1 MSDKKAIRQRILAA
15 RNLEPDK
22 DGKSAII
29 CARVE
34 ALPEF
39 QSARRVQ
46 FYVDVRSEVRTRPL
60 LGRALEAG
68 KKVIVP
74 CCVDDNLE
82 LFHLEKMEELE
93 PGCFGILEPRND
105 LRGLPA
111 RKFDV
116 GNVDLILVPGVA
128 FDRRGG
134 RMGHGRGFYDRL
146 LRRARPQT
154 PLIALAFECQLVE
167 AVPMEEHDLHV
178 DKVVTEDAIYD
189 GGCRRPHFTVV

>member
-1 MSDKKAIRQRILAA
+1 MAA
-15 RNLEPDK
+15 RKREPDK
-22 DGKSAII
+22 GGKSAII
-29 CARVE
+29 CGRVE
-34 ALPEF
+34 ELAEF

-46 FYVDVRSEVRTRPL
+46 FYIDVRSEVRTRPFL
-60 LGRALEAG
+60 ARALEAG
-68 KKVIVP
+68 MKVIVP
-74 CCVDDNLE
+74 YCVDDHLE
-82 LFHLEKMEELE
+82 LFHLRKMEELE

-105 LRGLPA
+105 LRGRPA
-111 RKFDV
+111 RRFDIE
-116 GNVDLILVPGVA
+116 NVDLILVPGVA

-178 DKVVTEDAIYD
+178 DKVVTENTIYE
-189 GGCRRPHFTVV
+189 GRHRRSQFTAD